1 MGARSNYQP
10 NLVSQSAN
18 FLATN
23 KFYSGTGPNAGP
35 LGYVAASGGTTSTEG
50 DYKYH
55 KFTSP
60 GTFVITSGAGIRVD
74 VMIVGGGGGGGYDK
88 GGGGGAGAMIANV
101 SPVADDPAVN
111 GFAVT
116 LGTFPVT
123 IGAGGPGSQSGPDR
137 GTSGGNTT
145 LAAPWMPVQQAAA
158 GAGGGSDGEE
168 TGGGGGAGS
177 SGGGGAPG
185 DAGGSQGPNPAPTI
199 IFGSPGTSASGNG
212 GGGGGAGGTGNPT
225 TSQIQGQQGKKL
237 PWMPTNFGFPATN
250 PSTPATGGGY
260 FAGGGPGGGNA
271 KPAPDLAS
279 IAGSGRGAYISGS
292 PLNPGNQATAALANS
307 GSGGGGGDGQPAR
320 YGSAGGSGI
329 VIIRYEVES

>member
-1 MGARSNYQP
+1 MGARSSYQP
-10 NLVSQSAN
+10 NFVSQGAGFGGPGN
-18 FLATN
+18 FA
-23 KFYSGTGPNAGP
+23 SSRGPNAGP
-35 LGYVAASGGTTSTEG
+35 LGDTAASGGTVTDEG
-50 DYKYH
+50 GYRYH

-60 GTFVITSGAGIRVD
+60 GTFVVTSNAGRVD
-74 VMIVGGGGGGGYDK
+74 VMMVGGGGGGGYDK

-101 SPVADDPAVN
+101 NPVASDPAVN
-111 GFAVT
+111 GFAVA

-158 GAGGGSDGEE
+158 GAGGGSDGNE

-199 IFGSPGTSASGNG
+199 IHGSPGTTSSGVG
-212 GGGGGAGGTGNPT
+212 GGGGGAGGTGTPT
-225 TSQIQGQQGKKL
+225 TSQTQGQQGKKL

-260 FAGGGPGGGNA
+260 FAGGGPGGGGS
-271 KPAPDLAS
+271 KPAADLAS

-292 PLNPGNQATAALANS
+292 PLNPGDQATAALANS